1 MLQAF
6 NDYVVQVFQA
16 SKVHYGLLTIA
27 VMAVMGTAIAT
38 LTEMVLR
45 ALGFK
50 GEILK
55 H

>member
-6 NDYVVQVFQA
+6 NDYMVQVFQS
-16 SKVHYGLLTIA
+16 SKVHYGLLTI
-27 VMAVMGTAIAT
+27 VLMAVMGTAIGT

-45 ALGFK
+45 SLGFK